1 MSVRVLII
9 DDDLE
14 LLEYFDTVLTAAGYD
29 VLCEPSAE
37 SALKRIFADMPDLLL
52 IDYHL
57 PGLDGL
63 SLLRT
68 VRKRGLTVPA
78 IMLTAN
84 TDQHV
89 AVQCFRN
96 GANDFITKP
105 VDADYVQLVIRRT
118 LARYSIDLKNA
129 LLRLLPFV
137 QHRDACEKQC
147 ACGLDDALKDARE
160 ALKLSG
166 TDLDEE

>member
-1 MSVRVLII
+1 MPVRILII
-9 DDDLE
+9 DDDRD
-14 LLEYFDTVLTAAGYD
+14 LLDYLSHVLSAAGYD

-37 SALKRIFADMPDLLL
+37 SALKRIFADAPDLLL

-68 VRKRGLTVPA
+68 VRKRGLTVPT

-84 TDQHV
+84 TGQNV

-105 VDADYVQLVIRRT
+105 VDADYIQLIIRRT

-129 LLRLLPFV
+129 LLRMLPFV
-137 QHRDACEKQC
+137 QHREQCHDQC
-147 ACGLDDALKDARE
+147 ACGLEGALKEARE
-160 ALKLSG
+160 ALKLAG
-166 TDLDEE
+166 TDID

>member
-1 MSVRVLII
+1 MPVRILII
-9 DDDLE
+9 DDDLD
-14 LLEYFDTVLTAAGYD
+14 LLEYFDAMLSAAGYE

-37 SALKRIFADMPDLLL
+37 SALKRIFADAPDLLL

-57 PGLDGL
+57 PDLDGL

-78 IMLTAN
+78 IMLTVN
-84 TDQHV
+84 TDQNI

-96 GANDFITKP
+96 GANDFVTKP
-105 VDADYVQLVIRRT
+105 ADADYIQLIIRRT

-129 LLRLLPFV
+129 LLRMLPFV
-137 QHRDACEKQC
+137 QHRDKCEKQC
-147 ACGLDDALKDARE
+147 ACGLEDALKEARE
-160 ALKLSG
+160 ALKLAG
-166 TDLDEE
+166 TDID